1 MHSESH
7 SVDVDA
13 TANPT
18 PELRLGTK
26 GPVTEESTQPD
37 KPYRDLLQRRRLQGK
52 LPGRVPL
59 LNPPRIPI
67 ARPRGR
73 LNLQRR
79 SASIPSSRGGPVP
92 LPQRTVVFLRQA
104 TRSANALG
112 LVHHDGV
119 DVEAQ
124 VYLGFVDVTAL
135 LSFQEERR
143 QNTISLREDLVVAEV
158 PFEVL
163 GVHQGVVGAGA
174 VEGVVVAAE
183 VYADVEDEI
192 VAWEFASIR
201 GIGERRGGGQLTV

>member
-1 MHSESH
+1 M
-7 SVDVDA
+7 
-13 TANPT
+13 
-18 PELRLGTK
+18 
-26 GPVTEESTQPD
+26 
-37 KPYRDLLQRRRLQGK
+37 
-52 LPGRVPL
+52 
-59 LNPPRIPI
+59 
-67 ARPRGR
+67 
-73 LNLQRR
+73 
-79 SASIPSSRGGPVP
+79 P